1 MATGLYNPKPRDPL
15 TKLFPIARTDDATV
29 VGALP
34 KDAIVIG
41 AYVVL
46 SGACAGTT
54 ATISLG
60 YSGTA
65 GAFVNAFN
73 VSTADAGY
81 HSVAAKAGSDLIAG
95 TKLTTDKQLISTYA
109 AGDSAET
116 TGSLGY
122 IKVEYIVPGSG
133 ESVTS

>member
-1 MATGLYNPKPRDPL
+1 MPIGLYNPKIKATY
-15 TKLFPIARTDDATV
+15 TKCFPIARTDSATA

-34 KDAIVIG
+34 KDAIVVG

-65 GAFVNAFN
+65 TAFVNAFN

-81 HSVAAKAGSDLIAG
+81 HVVAAKAGADLIAG
-95 TKLTTDKQLISTYA
+95 TKLTTDKSVISTYA

-116 TGSLGY
+116 TGTLGY
-122 IKVEYIVPGSG
+122 IKIEYTVTGSG
-133 ESVTS
+133 EGVTD

>member
-1 MATGLYNPKPRDPL
+1 MPTGLYNPKPRDGI
-15 TKLFPIARTDDATV
+15 TKFFPIARTDSGTV

-34 KDAIVIG
+34 KDAIVVG

-65 GAFVNAFN
+65 AAFVNAFN

-81 HSVAAKAGSDLIAG
+81 HPVTGKAGADLIAG
-95 TKLTTDKQLISTYA
+95 TKLTTDKAVTSTYS
-109 AGDSAET
+109 AGDSGET

-122 IKVEYIVPGSG
+122 IKIEYIVPGSG
-133 ESVTS
+133 EGVTS

>member
-1 MATGLYNPKPRDPL
+1 MPVSLYYPKARDTI
-15 TKLFPIARTDDATV
+15 TKFFPIARTDSGTL

-34 KDAIVIG
+34 KDAIVVG

-81 HSVAAKAGSDLIAG
+81 HVVAGKAGSDLVAA
-95 TKLTTDKQLISTYA
+95 TKLATDKQVTSTYA
-109 AGDSAET
+109 AGDSGET

-122 IKVEYIVPGSG
+122 VKVEYFIPGSG
-133 ESVTS
+133 ESVVG

>member
-1 MATGLYNPKPRDPL
+1 MPIGQYSPKAKVSN
-15 TKLFPIARTDDATV
+15 TKFFPIARTDSATV

-34 KDAIVIG
+34 KDAIVQG
-41 AYVVL
+41 AYVIL

-81 HSVAAKAGSDLIAG
+81 HAVAAKAGSDLVAS

-109 AGDSAET
+109 AGDSGET
-116 TGSLGY
+116 TGSLGV
-122 IKVEYIVPGSG
+122 IKIEYTMPGSG
-133 ESVTS
+133 ETLTS

>member
-1 MATGLYNPKPRDPL
+1 MAVGQYFPKARDGI
-15 TKLFPIARTDDATV
+15 TKFFPIAREDSATV
-29 VGALP
+29 VGGLP
-34 KDAIVIG
+34 KDAIVVG

-81 HSVAAKAGSDLIAG
+81 HIVTTKAGADLVAG
-95 TKLTTDKQLISTYA
+95 TKLTADKAIISTYA
-109 AGDSAET
+109 AGDSGET
-116 TGSLGY
+116 TGALGY
-122 IKVEYIVPGSG
+122 IKIEYIVPGSG
-133 ESVTS
+133 EGVTG

>member
-1 MATGLYNPKPRDPL
+1 MAVGLYYPKARDTI
-15 TKLFPIARTDDATV
+15 TKFFPIARTDSGTT
-29 VGALP
+29 VGAIP
-34 KDAIVIG
+34 KDAIVVG
-41 AYVVL
+41 AYVIL
-46 SGACAGTT
+46 SGACDGTT

-81 HSVAAKAGSDLIAG
+81 HVVTTKAGSDLVAG
-95 TKLTTDKQLISTYA
+95 TKLTADKQVISTYD
-109 AGDSAET
+109 AGDSGET

-122 IKVEYIVPGSG
+122 IKIEYIVPGSG
-133 ESVTS
+133 EGVTD

>member
-1 MATGLYNPKPRDPL
+1 MPIGLYNPKPRDSI
-15 TKLFPIARTDDATV
+15 TKFFPIAREDSGTV
-29 VGALP
+29 VGGLP
-34 KDAIVIG
+34 KDAIVVG

-65 GAFVNAFN
+65 AAFVNAFN

-81 HSVAAKAGSDLIAG
+81 HAVAGKAGADLIAG
-95 TKLTTDKQLISTYA
+95 TKLTSDKGVISTYS
-109 AGDSAET
+109 AGDSGET
-116 TGSLGY
+116 TGALGY
-122 IKVEYIVPGSG
+122 IKIEYIVPGSG
-133 ESVTS
+133 ETVTS